1 MKLTRASNYAVQAV
15 VAMAAQ
21 HDGLPVAA
29 HLTAQSEGIPD
40 RFLLKILLPLVSAG
54 VLYSRKGPGGGYHLA
69 KPASK
74 ITLLEIVE
82 AVDGPLRGEVPA
94 LRGKGTDTLDQRLTK
109 ICQQVTN
116 QTRSQLGK
124 VSVAELASR
133 EKARKK

>member
-21 HDGLPVAA
+21 EDGFPVAA
-29 HLTAQSEGIPD
+29 HLTAQEQGIPD
-40 RFLLKILLPLVSAG
+40 RFLLKILLPLVSKG

-94 LRGKGTDTLDQRLTK
+94 LRGKGTDSLDSRLTK

-116 QTRSQLGK
+116 QTRNQLSK
-124 VSVAELASR
+124 VTVAALAS
-133 EKARKK
+133 KARKK

>member
-1 MKLTRASNYAVQAV
+1 MKLTRASNYAVQAI

-21 HDGLPVAA
+21 HDGMPVAA
-29 HLTAQSEGIPD
+29 HLTAQAQGIPD

-69 KPASK
+69 RPAAK
-74 ITLLEIVE
+74 ISLLEIVE

-94 LRGKGTDTLDQRLTK
+94 LHAKGTDSLDQRLTK
-109 ICQQVTN
+109 ICQAVTT
-116 QTRSQLGK
+116 QTRNQLSK
-124 VSVAELASR
+124 VSVADLASR